1 MRIEHIVIIAL
12 CAVASAGCAEETTE
26 RTKPVESTSAAE
38 LVLTSTLTSA
48 KPEPLPVEEPKPVA
62 VEEEPNAPDVS
73 FEPTVESVG
82 GVAIQ
87 RFLTASEIDK
97 REPVEST
104 STFGPHHERVYA
116 FVEVSNESESNTS
129 LFVHFIGPKGK
140 VSGGIELEIPASA
153 PRWRTWAYTR
163 HFDAPGLWRVE
174 VRDAEGSL
182 LGALPFE
189 VETGR

>member
-1 MRIEHIVIIAL
+1 MRKKYIVIIAL
-12 CAVASAGCAEETTE
+12 AAVACVGCAEEAVE
-26 RTKPVESTSAAE
+26 RAEPIDPVASPEI
-38 LVLTSTLTSA
+38 VLTSTAASA
-48 KPEPLPVEEPKPVA
+48 PPKATPVEAPNPVVVEEEPKP
-62 VEEEPNAPDVS
+62 NDVS

-87 RFLTASEIDK
+87 RLVTASEIDK
-97 REPVEST
+97 REPVDPT
-104 STFGPHHERVYA
+104 STFGPHHDRVYA
-116 FVEVSNESESNTS
+116 FVEASNEAESETS
-129 LFVHFIGPKGK
+129 LFVHFIGPSGT
-140 VSGGIELEIPASA
+140 VSGGIELEIPASV

-189 VETGR
+189 VEAGL